1 MIDKYIWQPQ
11 FTYKWISYIY
21 PLCSHRKS
29 YHQLLSDL
37 RPIIVLQCRSLTD
50 SGQTWMVWLWWMKM
64 PTQKLSILMVMFMLT
79 LKTAFPQF
87 VNILMWLS
95 DSLMIAWRQHVQCT
109 LCSPIS
115 STRTINCRFVGPLAP
130 FWILK
135 INSIKGQKDI
145 RQWFYT
151 NAFPWGWIDRC
162 KEGWIE

>member
-1 MIDKYIWQPQ
+1 MLTSLKIEKIIIKCIWQPQ
-11 FTYKWISYIY
+11 FTYKWISHIY
-21 PLCSHRKS
+21 PLCSHTRS

-64 PTQKLSILMVMFMLT
+64 PTQKLSILMVMFMLP

-109 LCSPIS
+109 ALFHQLGQ
-115 STRTINCRFVGPLAP
+115 STIGSLGLWHRFG
-130 FWILK
+130 FSKSIL
-135 INSIKGQKDI
+135 
-145 RQWFYT
+145 
-151 NAFPWGWIDRC
+151 
-162 KEGWIE
+162 